1 MKNYFLLEVGV
12 EELPS
17 RFVESTLTQI
27 KENLEKSLKENRV
40 EFENIE
46 KYGTPRRLTFVINNI
61 CDKQSDLEEELK
73 GPSKKISVDAD
84 GNFTK
89 PALGFMKSKGL
100 DEANVYFKQVGKDEY
115 LFGTLK
121 QEGQATSEVL
131 KEIVPAAIKGVTFPK
146 AMRWGGKNMR
156 FARPIRWMV
165 ALLNDEVLPINL
177 EGIVASNITRGHRFL
192 GRNQIEVFSIEDY
205 FKQLSKNSV
214 VLDQNVRKEAIKAQ
228 AEEVA
233 KSLGGEVEIEDD
245 LLEEI
250 TYLVE
255 YPTAFYGEFN
265 ADYVK
270 LPKEVVTT
278 PMKYLWCSFIG
289 VVTTSMKYLWCSFIE
304 VVTTPMK
311 EHQRY
316 FPVSKDGKLLPYFIA
331 VRNGDKNGI
340 ETVKAGNEKVL
351 EARLA
356 DALFFYDEDIKK
368 PLESFVENLKT
379 VVFQAKL
386 GTVYDKTLRIEKL
399 ASDIINNLDE
409 KEALNDTL
417 RAAKL
422 CKADLVTN
430 MVFEFTELQGVMGRE
445 YAKVSG
451 ENDDVAQAIFEH
463 YLPRFAGDILPQ
475 TKAGIAL
482 SIADKLDS
490 IAGFFAIGIKPSGS
504 QDPYALRRQALGILS
519 ILLDQK
525 LDINLEQLISDALD
539 NYSHLAF
546 DKAEV
551 TSQIMDFFIERIK
564 NLFKDL
570 GIRYDV
576 IDAVLSSN
584 LNSISDIHTR
594 AVELNNWLQKEE
606 LVEMLTAFNRVST
619 LAQKAESDRVEESLL
634 KEDAEIKLNAGF
646 KEIKAQVEGFLA
658 NKEYNKALDA
668 FASIKPLVDNLFDN
682 VMIMDKDEA
691 VKENRLGLLKQIYDT
706 MLTICDLSKIV
717 YK

>member
-1 MKNYFLLEVGV
+1 MENYFLLEVGV

-40 EFENIE
+40 EFKDIE
-46 KYGTPRRLTFVINNI
+46 KYGTPRRLTFVINQI
-61 CDKQSDLEEELK
+61 SDKQSDLEEELK

-100 DEANVYFKQVGKDEY
+100 DEADVYFKQVGKDEY

-121 QEGQATSEVL
+121 QEGKATSEVL

-146 AMRWGGKNMR
+146 AMRWGGKNMK

-177 EGIVASNITRGHRFL
+177 EGIVASNVTKGHRFL
-192 GRNQIEVFSIEDY
+192 GRKEIEVFSIEDY
-205 FKQLSKNSV
+205 FKQLSKNFV
-214 VLDQNVRKEAIKAQ
+214 VLDQNVRKEAIKSQ

-265 ADYVK
+265 EDYVK
-270 LPKEVVTT
+270 LPK
-278 PMKYLWCSFIG
+278 
-289 VVTTSMKYLWCSFIE
+289 E

-331 VRNGDKNGI
+331 VRNGDKHAI
-340 ETVKAGNEKVL
+340 DIVKAGNEKVL

-399 ASDIINNLDE
+399 AQDIVETLDE
-409 KEALNDTL
+409 KEILNDTL

-445 YAKVSG
+445 YAKVGG
-451 ENDDVAQAIFEH
+451 ENDAVAQAIFEH

-475 TKAGIAL
+475 TQEGIAL

-490 IAGFFAIGIKPSGS
+490 IAGFFAIGIQPTGS
-504 QDPYALRRQALGILS
+504 QDPYALRRQALGVLNILMDS
-519 ILLDQK
+519 K
-525 LDINLEQLISDALD
+525 LDISLKELVELALNNYSNLEF
-539 NYSHLAF
+539 N
-546 DKAEV
+546 KEEV
-551 TSQIMDFFIERIK
+551 VNSIMEFFKERIK
-564 NLFKDL
+564 NLFRDL

-576 IDAVLSSN
+576 IDAVLSSEIN
-584 LNSISDIHTR
+584 DISDMHLR
-594 AVELNNWLQKEE
+594 ATELNNWLDKDE

-619 LAQKAESDRVEESLL
+619 LAQKAVSSDVNEQLL
-634 KEDAEIKLNAGF
+634 TEDAEINLYKEFNNIKVKVKELLND
-646 KEIKAQVEGFLA
+646 KKYSE
-658 NKEYNKALDA
+658 ALDS
-668 FASIKPLVDNLFDN
+668 FASLRPSIDAMFDS
-682 VMIMDKDEA
+682 VMVMDKDEA
-691 VKENRLGLLKQIYDT
+691 IKNNRLGLLKQIYDT
-706 MLTICDLSKIV
+706 MLSICDLSKIV

>member
-1 MKNYFLLEVGV
+1 MKNYFLLEIGV

-17 RFVESTLTQI
+17 RFVESTLAQI
-27 KENLEKSLKENRV
+27 KENLQKSLTENRV
-40 EFENIE
+40 EFGDIE
-46 KYGTPRRLTFVINNI
+46 TYATPRRLTFVINKI
-61 CDKQSDLEEELK
+61 SDKQANLEEEVK
-73 GPSKKISVDAD
+73 GPSKKIAVDDD
-84 GNFTK
+84 GNFTR

-100 DEANVYFKQVGKDEY
+100 AESDVYFKQVGKDEY

-121 QEGQATSEVL
+121 EEGKSTDEVL
-131 KEIVPAAIKGVTFPK
+131 KEIVPDAIKGVTFPK
-146 AMRWGGKNMR
+146 AMRWGGKNMK
-156 FARPIRWMV
+156 FARPIRWML
-165 ALLNDEVLPINL
+165 ALLNDEVVPIDL
-177 EGIVASNITRGHRFL
+177 EGIIASNLTNGHRFL
-192 GRNQIEVFSIEDY
+192 GRKQIEIYSIEEY
-205 FKQLSKNSV
+205 FKELSKNYV
-214 VLDQNVRKEAIKAQ
+214 VLDQNVRKEAIKSQ

-255 YPTAFYGEFN
+255 YPTAFYGEFDK
-265 ADYVK
+265 DYVK

-278 PMKYLWCSFIG
+278 PMKD
-289 VVTTSMKYLWCSFIE
+289 
-304 VVTTPMK
+304 
-311 EHQRY
+311 HQRY

-331 VRNGDKNGI
+331 VRNGDKNRLDL
-340 ETVKAGNEKVL
+340 VKAGNEKVL

-356 DALFFYDEDIKK
+356 DALFFYKEDIKK

-399 ASDIINNLDE
+399 VEDIVDALDE
-409 KEALNDTL
+409 KDIQNDAL

-445 YAKVSG
+445 YAKVCG
-451 ENDDVAQAIFEH
+451 ESDAVADAIFEH
-463 YLPRFAGDILPQ
+463 YLPRFAGDILPE

-519 ILLDQK
+519 ILLDKK
-525 LDINLEQLISDALD
+525 LDINLEKLVGDALD
-539 NYSHLAF
+539 NYDNLEF
-546 DKAEV
+546 DKDEV
-551 TSQIMDFFIERIK
+551 VAQIMEFFTERVK

-619 LAQKAESDRVEESLL
+619 LAQKAESDKVDEALL
-634 KEDAEIKLNAGF
+634 KEDPEIKLNAGF
-646 KEIKAQVEGFLA
+646 KEIKSQVEGFLV

-691 VKENRLGLLKQIYDT
+691 IKANRLGLLKQIYDT